1 MGNTVTNNNSNG
13 DGTGVIVLGIV
24 AITAIAGIIAVIV
37 AALTIILVGVT
48 ATTTA
53 ILGYKCYQLRVQK
66 TIALAA
72 IQAGMQPPPFNA
84 ERRLPT
90 ARELMVGRDSNV

>member
-1 MGNTVTNNNSNG
+1 MGTTVTNHNNNS
-13 DGTGVIVLGIV
+13 DGTGLIVLGIV
-24 AITAIAGIIAVIV
+24 AIATIGTVVALIV

-48 ATTTA
+48 AAATA
-53 ILGYKCYQLRVQK
+53 VLGYKCYQLRVHK

-72 IQAGMQPPPFNA
+72 IQANMQPPPFHA

-90 ARELMVGRDSNV
+90 ARELLVGRDG